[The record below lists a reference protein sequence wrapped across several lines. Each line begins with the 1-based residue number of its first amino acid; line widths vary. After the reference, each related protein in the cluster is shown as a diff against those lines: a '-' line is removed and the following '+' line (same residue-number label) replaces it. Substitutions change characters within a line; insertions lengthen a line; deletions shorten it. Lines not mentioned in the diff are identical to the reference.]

1 MTGFRLHL
9 FQNEQ
14 VLDYTVAQLTFP
26 LFQNDQSS
34 YIFYSEMNRVQTFS
48 FQKVSF
54 IPTWTEFRLP
64 VFQNSQSSNILY
76 STCTEFILKWTKFIL
91 YLFQNV
97 QNSNILY
104 SNMDRVY
111 SKMNKVYTL
120 FIPKC
125 TEFQHPLFQHGQSL
139 F

>member
-48 FQKVSF
+48 FQKVSC
-54 IPTWTEFRLP
+54 IPKFTEFQHP
-64 VFQNSQSSNILY
+64 
-76 STCTEFILKWTKFIL
+76 
-91 YLFQNV
+91 LF
-97 QNSNILY
+97 
-104 SNMDRVY
+104 NMYRVY

-125 TEFQHPLFQHGQSL
+125 TEFQHPLFQHRQSSNFL
-139 F
+139 YSRLTEF